1 MLDQLYIVI
10 SFFFSGII
18 IGILFDLF
26 RSTRRSFKIP
36 NIIIYIE
43 DTLFWILTG
52 LIIILTIF
60 ICTDGQI
67 RLYMILILITGAF
80 IYFSLV
86 SKFVI
91 IINVKLLN
99 LVQSI
104 IHFITQPFKLIL
116 NFIKNNIKFKK
127 ISKKQWQK
135 QEFML

>member
-10 SFFFSGII
+10 SFFFSGIV

-43 DTLFWILTG
+43 DALFWILTG

-67 RLYMILILITGAF
+67 RLYMILMLITGAF

-86 SKFVI
+86 SKFAI

-104 IHFITQPFKLIL
+104 IHFITQPFKIIL

-127 ISKKQWQK
+127 ISKK
-135 QEFML
+135 

>member
-10 SFFFSGII
+10 SFFFSGIV

-43 DTLFWILTG
+43 DALFWILTG

-67 RLYMILILITGAF
+67 RLYMILMLITGAF

-104 IHFITQPFKLIL
+104 INFITQPFKIIL

-127 ISKKQWQK
+127 ISKK
-135 QEFML
+135 

>member
-10 SFFFSGII
+10 SFFFSGIV

-43 DTLFWILTG
+43 DALFRILTG

-67 RLYMILILITGAF
+67 RLYMILMLITGAF

-104 IHFITQPFKLIL
+104 INFITQPFKIIL

-127 ISKKQWQK
+127 ISKK
-135 QEFML
+135 

>member
-10 SFFFSGII
+10 SFFFSGIV

-104 IHFITQPFKLIL
+104 IHFITQPFKIIL

-127 ISKKQWQK
+127 ISKK
-135 QEFML
+135 

>member
-10 SFFFSGII
+10 SFFFSGIV

-43 DTLFWILTG
+43 DALFWILTG

-67 RLYMILILITGAF
+67 RLYMILMLITGAF

-104 IHFITQPFKLIL
+104 IHFITQTFKIIL

-127 ISKKQWQK
+127 ISKK
-135 QEFML
+135 

>member
-10 SFFFSGII
+10 SFFFSGIV

-67 RLYMILILITGAF
+67 RLYMILMLITGAF

-104 IHFITQPFKLIL
+104 IHFITQPFKIIL

-127 ISKKQWQK
+127 ISKK
-135 QEFML
+135 

>member
-10 SFFFSGII
+10 SFFFSGIV

-43 DTLFWILTG
+43 DALFWILTG

-67 RLYMILILITGAF
+67 RLYMILMLITGAF

-104 IHFITQPFKLIL
+104 IHFITQPFKIIL

-127 ISKKQWQK
+127 ISKK
-135 QEFML
+135 